1 MLFWILAALAVYMA
15 TIFLPTL
22 LYLPTEG
29 LKTHLAGRDAQ
40 PERTV
45 MAERARKALVNT
57 QENLPI
63 FLTLALLSMIVEGAN
78 TSLAETGAMLF
89 VLGRAAYPICYLTAI
104 PGPRSLAYGVGLLGC
119 FMIAF
124 ALI

>member
-1 MLFWILAALAVYMA
+1 
-15 TIFLPTL
+15 
-22 LYLPTEG
+22 
-29 LKTHLAGRDAQ
+29 
-40 PERTV
+40 

-78 TSLAETGAMLF
+78 TGLAETGAMLF
-89 VLGRAAYPICYLTAI
+89 VLARAAYPICYLTAI